1 MEKVDPKT
9 MKIPLLSTAALTVVL
24 QEDFVPPPPVDETAA
39 EKMERISAT
48 IKLSRNEITEI
59 M

>member
-1 MEKVDPKT
+1 MNSFRLP
-9 MKIPLLSTAALTVVL
+9 TAPDCGSPQA
-24 QEDFVPPPPVDETAA
+24 DYVPPPPVDETAA

-59 M
+59 MWGSFF